1 MTPPVVLRRV
11 DAALFADGT
20 ARRLA
25 MLRVGLA
32 TIMLLRLATW
42 PYAQLAATPPVMF
55 RPPTLLTWAA
65 GYPSARTLIAI
76 QVIGSAA
83 AIWSIL
89 RARSSGASW
98 LSFTIAWISFLA
110 LSGFKTSTGKVLHND
125 VLLLLVCV
133 PAVLCR
139 ARARLGERRASPDFG
154 WPVRTALVITAIV
167 YFVCGLQKLRHSG
180 FAWVTSDNM
189 QWILV
194 QAIDSGRA
202 PTTALSAA
210 IVNHRALWIA
220 TALGLIA
227 LELTFPIVL
236 VWRRAR
242 HPYAAAAVALHV
254 GTWLTLG
261 LDYWAWS
268 LTALL
273 VLGLSGLQRED
284 VEWSVNAEPWRR
296 STPQITL
303 LAPPAGFEPATHGL
317 GRAQGGVIA

>member
-1 MTPPVVLRRV
+1 MTPLAVLRRV

-25 MLRVGLA
+25 TLRVGLA
-32 TIMLLRLATW
+32 SILLLRLATW
-42 PYAQLAATPPVMF
+42 PYAQLASTPDVMF
-55 RPPTLLTWAA
+55 RPPTLLTWAP
-65 GYPSARTLIAI
+65 GYPSGTTLIAI
-76 QVIGSAA
+76 QVVGSAA
-83 AIWSIL
+83 ATWSIL

-98 LSFTIAWISFLA
+98 LPFTIAWISFLV

-139 ARARLGERRASPDFG
+139 ARARLGDRTAAPDFG
-154 WPVRTALVITAIV
+154 WPVRAALAITAIV

-180 FAWVTSDNM
+180 GAWVSSDNM

-194 QAIDSGRA
+194 YAIDSGRA
-202 PTTALSAA
+202 PTTAISQA
-210 IVNHRALWIA
+210 ILNHRALWTA
-220 TALGLIA
+220 TAFGLIA

-284 VEWSVNAEPWRR
+284 ATRSVAPEPWPR
-296 STPQITL
+296 STPRIT

-317 GRAQGGVIA
+317 GNRRSIP